1 MAITVRE
8 LVTRYGFDVDDKG
21 LKQANL
27 SLRKLKS
34 AAKIAGV
41 AIAAAGG
48 FITSKF
54 VKVAGDFEQFNIAF
68 ETMLG
73 SADRAKALLQDI
85 TEFAAKTP
93 FELPEL
99 IEGSKRLL
107 AYGFAGEDVIET
119 MTTLGNITAGVGREK
134 MPQLIL
140 ALGQVRAA
148 TRLRGQELRQFTE
161 AGVPLLGEL
170 AAVTGKAE
178 SEITDMISRGEV
190 SFDLTYRALRRLT
203 VDGGRF
209 ANLMV
214 KQSKTLFGVFSN
226 IKDFLTIIGRDVGNE
241 LLPAI
246 KELAVAFLQYL
257 EANRKMIV
265 MNIVSFFR
273 NLMDVMRMMVNVSKV
288 LFFAFGRMTEAVGGF
303 MNMLKILTTV
313 LLSPILILDDLI
325 AFFQGRD
332 SLTGRLVE
340 LTKKVLPELVGRFM
354 AAFQPVQGF
363 LRRTSEE
370 LTVIWNVL
378 KGIVNLLKAP
388 ALAFFTSLGK
398 VQKANIG
405 FIQTVGVPA
414 LKGIMNQART
424 LVADVNQAYGGQA
437 GALAGLTRPPAQLA
451 PAGAGATNNWTVS
464 PQVTVNVNGGAT
476 TAETGAVVGGAVK
489 DALGQV
495 LRETG
500 RDMKKVIER

>member
-1 MAITVRE
+1 MAITIRE
-8 LVTRYGFDVDDKG
+8 LVTRYGFDVDDRG
-21 LKQANL
+21 LKNANF
-27 SLRKLKS
+27 SLQKLKRT
-34 AAKIAGV
+34 AKIAGV
-41 AIAAAGG
+41 AIAAAGT

-73 SADRAKALLQDI
+73 SADRAKKLLGDI

-107 AYGFAGEDVIET
+107 AFGFAGEKIIDT
-119 MTTLGNITAGVGREK
+119 MRTLGNITAGVGREK

-161 AGVPLLGEL
+161 AGVPLIEEL
-170 AAVTGKAE
+170 AKTMGKE
-178 SEITDMISRGEV
+178 EKEIADLVSKGKV
-190 SFDLTYRALRRLT
+190 SFDLTYQALQNLT
-203 VDGGRF
+203 KDGGRF

-226 IKDFLTIIGRDVGNE
+226 IKDFLTIIGKEVGDE

-246 KELAVAFLQYL
+246 KELAVAFMQYL
-257 EANRKMIV
+257 EINREVIVANMV
-265 MNIVSFFR
+265 EFFR
-273 NLMDVMRMMVNVSKV
+273 RLMDVMRLLVNVTKV
-288 LFFAFGRMTEAVGGF
+288 LFFAFSQASEALGGF
-303 MNMLKILTTV
+303 ANMLKLITTL
-313 LLSPILILDDLI
+313 LLSPILIIEDLI
-325 AFFQGRD
+325 SYFQGKD

-340 LTKKVLPELVGRFM
+340 LAKTVLPDLVRKFM
-354 AAFQPVQGF
+354 SAFQPIQGF

-370 LTVIWNVL
+370 LTIIWTVL
-378 KGIVNLLKAP
+378 RGIINLLKAP
-388 ALAFFTSLGK
+388 ALSFFQSIGK

-414 LKGIMNQART
+414 LKGILNQART

-437 GALAGLTRPPAQLA
+437 GALAGLGKQPAALA
-451 PAGAGATNNWTVS
+451 AGAGATNTVTVS
-464 PQVTVNVNGGAT
+464 PQVTVNVNGGAA
-476 TAETGAVVGGAVK
+476 TAETGAAVGAAVK
-489 DALGQV
+489 DALGQM

-500 RDMKKVIER
+500 RDMTKTIER